1 MSHLHQSPPMM
12 DPRHDMNGFQ
22 MPNMQAPPL
31 MNPPPQIFGA
41 YGHDG
46 LGSIDLSQPLFGD
59 GTLLD
64 ESNEAKRRRIARV
77 GHNPFD
83 SGSADVE
90 LTGCRRVICV
100 GRRRSSAM
108 ERCRP
113 ARTASTTKQNVCSR
127 RWKRRGILPRGM
139 QKIEVA
145 WGKVANPGQGE
156 IYRGTRESAGSNG
169 KSA

>member
-1 MSHLHQSPPMM
+1 MM

-31 MNPPPQIFGA
+31 MNPPPQIFGG

-46 LGSIDLSQPLFGD
+46 LPPMDLSQPIFGD

-77 GHNPFD
+77 GYTPWD
-83 SGSADVE
+83 SGSADVG
-90 LTGCRRVICV
+90 LTGYRLVICV
-100 GRRRSSAM
+100 GKRRSSVM
-108 ERCRP
+108 ERCLP
-113 ARTASTTKQNVCSR
+113 AHIASTTKRNVCSH

-139 QKIEVA
+139 QKIQAA
-145 WGKVANPGQGE
+145 WWQDANPAQGE
-156 IYRGTRESAGSNG
+156 IYRGTREPSRTNG